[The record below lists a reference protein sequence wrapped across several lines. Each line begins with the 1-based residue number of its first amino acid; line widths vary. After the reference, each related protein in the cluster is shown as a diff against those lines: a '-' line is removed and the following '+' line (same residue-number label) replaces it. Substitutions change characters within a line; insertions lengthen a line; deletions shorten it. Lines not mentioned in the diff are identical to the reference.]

1 MRDAI
6 LRAVLLMLLTG
17 SIAEAQSGSR
27 AAELERR
34 LSPGQRVK
42 VLTIDGARLEGRVD
56 TLSTSAVRLTNG
68 RTRRELAVEQ
78 LQQVKRQRPEG
89 DGVWIGAGVG
99 ALVGLTYVQLHCRN
113 ASEHQGLRGRR
124 DPAVCASRRRVRR
137 ARGRPAP
144 PLRDHLRTADSRA
157 RSARVHPVAESPPLE
172 SPGGHRL
179 LNRQ

>member
-56 TLSTSAVRLTNG
+56 TLSTSALRLTNG
-68 RTRRELAVEQ
+68 RTRRELPVEQ
-78 LQQVKRQRPEG
+78 LQQVKRQRSEG

-113 ASEHQGLRGRR
+113 ASEHQDCVAAGTLLFATAGAAIGAIVDGQLHRYETIFERR
-124 DPAVCASRRRVRR
+124 TPPPVRLGFIPMLSRRQSSLRVVM
-137 ARGRPAP
+137 
-144 PLRDHLRTADSRA
+144 TF
-157 RSARVHPVAESPPLE
+157 
-172 SPGGHRL
+172 
-179 LNRQ
+179 